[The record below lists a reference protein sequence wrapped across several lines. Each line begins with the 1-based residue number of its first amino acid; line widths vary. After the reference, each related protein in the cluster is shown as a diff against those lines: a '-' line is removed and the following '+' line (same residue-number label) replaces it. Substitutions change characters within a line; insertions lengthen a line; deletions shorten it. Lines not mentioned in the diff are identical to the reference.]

1 MPGTDQTRGRLGDL
15 PQGYSAT
22 MRLDPDATA
31 GSGPRTAPVPR
42 SAELPQTSD
51 EHLTRADLV
60 WALIVGAVIGTA
72 FVVPHLHLPWLS
84 PVVHQSPGQNHA
96 LATTAPVLGAWL
108 PHGNWSTM
116 ASVGVAA
123 VVIGVGPVVARGLT
137 WRPLLLVA
145 WLGSLAWTVA
155 LTLIDGPVRGW
166 AGRMDR
172 GGGYLGQVPR
182 HESIWSLVHGFGSHI
197 AASSPAPWDI
207 SIAGDPPGAL
217 LTFVGLDRVG
227 LSGAWLASALCVVVG
242 TSAGAAVLV
251 TVRALGDEGMAR
263 RAAPFVVLAPT
274 AIWVG
279 VSADGYFAGVAAW
292 GIALLALA
300 AGRSCRAPDAMAVG
314 AGVLLGWAVYLDYGL
329 ILLAIPCVAV
339 LVATR
344 NVRPLLPAAL
354 AAVVV
359 VACFT
364 VSGFW
369 WLGGLGHLRAR
380 YWAGIARDRP
390 YRYWIW
396 ANLVSLTCAIG
407 LPAAVAVR
415 RAADRSALARRA
427 ALPVLLVAFLI
438 VVVAA
443 DVSGLS
449 KAETERIWLPFAV
462 WLVAAPALLP
472 HWTHRY
478 LLVVQAIGALLINSL
493 LFTTW

>member
-1 MPGTDQTRGRLGDL
+1 
-15 PQGYSAT
+15 
-22 MRLDPDATA
+22 
-31 GSGPRTAPVPR
+31 
-42 SAELPQTSD
+42 
-51 EHLTRADLV
+51 
-60 WALIVGAVIGTA
+60 
-72 FVVPHLHLPWLS
+72 
-84 PVVHQSPGQNHA
+84 
-96 LATTAPVLGAWL
+96 
-108 PHGNWSTM
+108 
-116 ASVGVAA
+116 
-123 VVIGVGPVVARGLT
+123 
-137 WRPLLLVA
+137 
-145 WLGSLAWTVA
+145 
-155 LTLIDGPVRGW
+155 
-166 AGRMDR
+166 
-172 GGGYLGQVPR
+172 
-182 HESIWSLVHGFGSHI
+182 
-197 AASSPAPWDI
+197 
-207 SIAGDPPGAL
+207 
-217 LTFVGLDRVG
+217 
-227 LSGAWLASALCVVVG
+227 
-242 TSAGAAVLV
+242 
-251 TVRALGDEGMAR
+251 MAR
-263 RAAPFVVLAPT
+263 RAAPFVVLAPL

-292 GIALLALA
+292 GIALLSLA
-300 AGRSCRAPDAMAVG
+300 AGRTCRAPDAMAVG

-354 AAVVV
+354 GAVAIA
-359 VACFT
+359 ACFT

-407 LPAAVAVR
+407 LPAAIAVR

-438 VVVAA
+438 VIVAA

-472 HWTHRY
+472 PWTHRY
-478 LLVVQAIGALLINSL
+478 LLVVQAFGALADQQPPVHHLVAPCATAAWRNRLSGPSPAATAHTSPTRSTSVSIGQL
-493 LFTTW
+493 ADVPTELAERTDRPGAGVRLRHGHVRQEAGP